1 METIEQYYKAYKEL
15 SDSVDALRKE
25 IEIGKMLAEFKHT
38 RSIAMAVDICDKLL
52 EEDN

>member
-1 METIEQYYKAYKEL
+1 MEQWYKTYKEL
-15 SDSVDALRKE
+15 SASVDALKKE

-38 RSIAMAVDICDKLL
+38 RSIATAVSICDKLL